1 MSRHLARKPIR
12 LTELG
17 ELVLG
22 TLAGIAFLLT
32 LIIFF
37 AVLGS

>member
-1 MSRHLARKPIR
+1 MSRRQPIR
-12 LTELG
+12 LTGLG

-22 TLAGIAFLLT
+22 TLAGIAFLVI